1 MPTYAVWILLH
12 GIRRKVRRNL
22 MKKKWKSL
30 KPLTAVFCAAA
41 LTLGLAACS
50 GGNTSADTG
59 SASDTESASSAGQEA
74 AGSGSASGR
83 TDLNLRISDAFSTV
97 DPHNLSLNSDIMLSR
112 QVYEP
117 LYWIN
122 DEGEEIPMLATEY
135 SVSEDGLTWTFQ
147 LREGVTF
154 QNGDPLTAQD
164 VVYSYERCFDNAY
177 MQEKV
182 EAIDSVT
189 APDDSTVEMHLK
201 YQFSPLMEKIAAIG
215 IVSQSFAEANMDD
228 QGLLGFNACG
238 TGAYSVKEAI
248 PDVSITLEA
257 YSGYWGGEAPIKT
270 LNFEQITDETTAVTA
285 FEAGEID
292 VMSIPSANWTQISE
306 SGQYN
311 TDSRPSNHVVYLIF
325 NTEAAPFDNR
335 ELRQAIAYAIN
346 REDII
351 AVAADGLADPATSLA
366 TSYMLGYTEDH
377 MTYEYDPEK
386 AKELLAEAGYPDGL
400 DIGSMKTM
408 SGSYF
413 EKVMQVVQ
421 SQLAE
426 IGITS
431 TIEGMDGN
439 SLVEDCITGNFTL
452 ADMGQ
457 NLSLDY
463 DFLKTYFNEEYING
477 LNMAR
482 VSDSQ
487 IQELFEQGASTTN
500 KEERLAIYQEI
511 EDLTQEL
518 CAYVPLYNLQTTTA
532 WNKDLNYTPSV
543 TGVLYKDCSWN

>member
-1 MPTYAVWILLH
+1 MPTYAVWILLY

-83 TDLNLRISDAFSTV
+83 TDLNLRIGDAFSTV

-112 QVYEP
+112 QIYEP

-292 VMSIPSANWTQISE
+292 VMSIPSANWAQISE

-426 IGITS
+426 VGITS

-487 IQELFEQGASTTN
+487 IQELFEQGASTTD

>member
-83 TDLNLRISDAFSTV
+83 TDLNLRIGDAFSTV
-97 DPHNLSLNSDIMLSR
+97 DPHNLSLNADMMLSR
-112 QVYEP
+112 QIYEP

-135 SVSEDGLTWTFQ
+135 SISEDGLTWTFQ

-292 VMSIPSANWTQISE
+292 VMSIPSANWAQISE

-487 IQELFEQGASTTN
+487 IQELFEQGASTTDR
-500 KEERLAIYQEI
+500 EERLAIYQEI

>member
-1 MPTYAVWILLH
+1 
-12 GIRRKVRRNL
+12 

-292 VMSIPSANWTQISE
+292 VMSIP
-306 SGQYN
+306 
-311 TDSRPSNHVVYLIF
+311 
-325 NTEAAPFDNR
+325 
-335 ELRQAIAYAIN
+335 
-346 REDII
+346 
-351 AVAADGLADPATSLA
+351 
-366 TSYMLGYTEDH
+366 
-377 MTYEYDPEK
+377 
-386 AKELLAEAGYPDGL
+386 
-400 DIGSMKTM
+400 
-408 SGSYF
+408 
-413 EKVMQVVQ
+413 
-421 SQLAE
+421 
-426 IGITS
+426 
-431 TIEGMDGN
+431 
-439 SLVEDCITGNFTL
+439 
-452 ADMGQ
+452 
-457 NLSLDY
+457 
-463 DFLKTYFNEEYING
+463 
-477 LNMAR
+477 
-482 VSDSQ
+482 
-487 IQELFEQGASTTN
+487 
-500 KEERLAIYQEI
+500 
-511 EDLTQEL
+511 
-518 CAYVPLYNLQTTTA
+518 
-532 WNKDLNYTPSV
+532 
-543 TGVLYKDCSWN
+543 

>member
-135 SVSEDGLTWTFQ
+135 SISEDGLTWTFQ

-292 VMSIPSANWTQISE
+292 VMSIPSANWAQISE

-426 IGITS
+426 VGITS

-487 IQELFEQGASTTN
+487 IQELFEQGASTTD

>member
-1 MPTYAVWILLH
+1 MPTYAVWILLY

-74 AGSGSASGR
+74 AGSDSASGR

-112 QVYEP
+112 QIYEP

-135 SVSEDGLTWTFQ
+135 SISEDGLTWTFQ

-257 YSGYWGGEAPIKT
+257 YSGYWGGEASIKT

-292 VMSIPSANWTQISE
+292 VMSIPSANWAQISE

-487 IQELFEQGASTTN
+487 IQELFEQGASTTDR
-500 KEERLAIYQEI
+500 EERLAIYQEI

>member
-41 LTLGLAACS
+41 LMLGLAACS

-292 VMSIPSANWTQISE
+292 VMSIPSANWAQISE

-366 TSYMLGYTEDH
+366 TSYMLGYTEYH

-487 IQELFEQGASTTN
+487 IQELFEQGASTTDR
-500 KEERLAIYQEI
+500 EERLAIYQEI

>member
-1 MPTYAVWILLH
+1 M
-12 GIRRKVRRNL
+12 
-22 MKKKWKSL
+22 
-30 KPLTAVFCAAA
+30 
-41 LTLGLAACS
+41 
-50 GGNTSADTG
+50 
-59 SASDTESASSAGQEA
+59 
-74 AGSGSASGR
+74 
-83 TDLNLRISDAFSTV
+83 
-97 DPHNLSLNSDIMLSR
+97 
-112 QVYEP
+112 
-117 LYWIN
+117 
-122 DEGEEIPMLATEY
+122 
-135 SVSEDGLTWTFQ
+135 
-147 LREGVTF
+147 
-154 QNGDPLTAQD
+154 
-164 VVYSYERCFDNAY
+164 
-177 MQEKV
+177 
-182 EAIDSVT
+182 
-189 APDDSTVEMHLK
+189 
-201 YQFSPLMEKIAAIG
+201 
-215 IVSQSFAEANMDD
+215 
-228 QGLLGFNACG
+228 
-238 TGAYSVKEAI
+238 
-248 PDVSITLEA
+248 
-257 YSGYWGGEAPIKT
+257 
-270 LNFEQITDETTAVTA
+270 
-285 FEAGEID
+285 
-292 VMSIPSANWTQISE
+292 
-306 SGQYN
+306 
-311 TDSRPSNHVVYLIF
+311 VYLIF

-487 IQELFEQGASTTN
+487 IQELFEQGASTTDR
-500 KEERLAIYQEI
+500 EERLAIYQEI

>member
-41 LTLGLAACS
+41 LMLGLAACS

-122 DEGEEIPMLATEY
+122 DEGEEILMLATEY

-292 VMSIPSANWTQISE
+292 VMSIPSANWAQISE

-487 IQELFEQGASTTN
+487 IQELFEQGASTTDR
-500 KEERLAIYQEI
+500 EERLAIYQEI

>member
-41 LTLGLAACS
+41 LTLGLTACS

-201 YQFSPLMEKIAAIG
+201 YQFSPLMKKIAAIG

-292 VMSIPSANWTQISE
+292 VMSIPSANWAQISE

-487 IQELFEQGASTTN
+487 IQELFEQGASTTDR
-500 KEERLAIYQEI
+500 EERLAIYQEI

>member
-74 AGSGSASGR
+74 AGSDSASGR

-112 QVYEP
+112 QIYEP

-135 SVSEDGLTWTFQ
+135 SISEDGLTWTFQ

-257 YSGYWGGEAPIKT
+257 YSGYWGGEASIKT

-292 VMSIPSANWTQISE
+292 VMSIPSANWAQISE

-487 IQELFEQGASTTN
+487 IQELFEQGASTTDR
-500 KEERLAIYQEI
+500 EERLAIYQEI

>member
-83 TDLNLRISDAFSTV
+83 TDLNLRIGDAFSTV
-97 DPHNLSLNSDIMLSR
+97 DPHNLSLNADMMLSR
-112 QVYEP
+112 QIYEP

-292 VMSIPSANWTQISE
+292 VMSIPSANWAQISE

-487 IQELFEQGASTTN
+487 IQELFEQGASTTDR
-500 KEERLAIYQEI
+500 EERLAIYQEI

>member
-292 VMSIPSANWTQISE
+292 VMSIPSANWAQISE

-426 IGITS
+426 VGITS

-487 IQELFEQGASTTN
+487 IQELFEQGASTTD

>member
-83 TDLNLRISDAFSTV
+83 TDLNLRIGDAFSTV

-112 QVYEP
+112 QIYEP

-135 SVSEDGLTWTFQ
+135 SISEDGLTWTFQ

-292 VMSIPSANWTQISE
+292 VMSIPSANWAQISE

-426 IGITS
+426 VGITS

-487 IQELFEQGASTTN
+487 IQELFEQGASTTDR
-500 KEERLAIYQEI
+500 EERLAIYQEI

>member
-41 LTLGLAACS
+41 LMLGLAACS

-215 IVSQSFAEANMDD
+215 IVSQSFVEANMDD

-487 IQELFEQGASTTN
+487 IQELFEQGASTTD

>member
-1 MPTYAVWILLH
+1 MPTYAVWILLY

-22 MKKKWKSL
+22 MKKKWKSF

-83 TDLNLRISDAFSTV
+83 TDLNLRIGDAFSTV

-112 QVYEP
+112 QIYEP

-201 YQFSPLMEKIAAIG
+201 YQFSPLMKKIAAIG

-292 VMSIPSANWTQISE
+292 VMSIPSANWAQISE

-426 IGITS
+426 VGITS

-487 IQELFEQGASTTN
+487 IQELFEQGASTTD

>member
-1 MPTYAVWILLH
+1 MPTYAVWILLR
-12 GIRRKVRRNL
+12 GIRRKMRRNL

-30 KPLTAVFCAAA
+30 KSLTAVFCAAT
-41 LTLGLAACS
+41 LTLGLMACS

-59 SASDTESASSAGQEA
+59 TESASSAGQET
-74 AGSGSASGR
+74 AGSNSASGR
-83 TDLNLRISDAFSTV
+83 TDLNLRIGDAFSTV

-112 QVYEP
+112 QIYEP

-135 SVSEDGLTWTFQ
+135 SVSEDGLTWTFH

-215 IVSQSFAEANMDD
+215 IVSQSFTEANMDD

-325 NTEAAPFDNR
+325 NTETAPFDNK

-366 TSYMLGYTEDH
+366 TPYMLGYTEDH
-377 MTYEYDPEK
+377 KTYEYNPEK

-439 SLVEDCITGNFTL
+439 SLVEDCITGNFAL

-487 IQELFEQGASTTN
+487 IQELFEQGASTTDR
-500 KEERLAIYQEI
+500 EERLAIYQEI

>member
-74 AGSGSASGR
+74 AGSDSASGR

-112 QVYEP
+112 QIYEP

-135 SVSEDGLTWTFQ
+135 SISEDGLTWTFQ

-257 YSGYWGGEAPIKT
+257 YSGYWGGEASIKT

-292 VMSIPSANWTQISE
+292 VMSIPSANWAQISE

-335 ELRQAIAYAIN
+335 ELRQAISYAIN

-487 IQELFEQGASTTN
+487 IQELFEQGASTTDR
-500 KEERLAIYQEI
+500 EERLAIYQEI

>member
-41 LTLGLAACS
+41 LMLGLAACS

-292 VMSIPSANWTQISE
+292 VMSIPSANWAQISE

-487 IQELFEQGASTTN
+487 IQELFEQGASTTD

>member
-292 VMSIPSANWTQISE
+292 VMSIPSANWAQISE

>member
-1 MPTYAVWILLH
+1 
-12 GIRRKVRRNL
+12 

-292 VMSIPSANWTQISE
+292 VMSIPSANWAQISE

-335 ELRQAIAYAIN
+335 ELRQASGN
-346 REDII
+346 RRPDTGTVRLCS
-351 AVAADGLADPATSLA
+351 ALQSADHHSL
-366 TSYMLGYTEDH
+366 
-377 MTYEYDPEK
+377 
-386 AKELLAEAGYPDGL
+386 
-400 DIGSMKTM
+400 
-408 SGSYF
+408 
-413 EKVMQVVQ
+413 
-421 SQLAE
+421 
-426 IGITS
+426 
-431 TIEGMDGN
+431 
-439 SLVEDCITGNFTL
+439 
-452 ADMGQ
+452 
-457 NLSLDY
+457 
-463 DFLKTYFNEEYING
+463 
-477 LNMAR
+477 
-482 VSDSQ
+482 
-487 IQELFEQGASTTN
+487 EQGSELHAFRNGRALQGLQLELSPGSI
-500 KEERLAIYQEI
+500 KRLAWRKRLKNALDSAFFNQ
-511 EDLTQEL
+511 DLSR
-518 CAYVPLYNLQTTTA
+518 
-532 WNKDLNYTPSV
+532 SV
-543 TGVLYKDCSWN
+543 TNPE

>member
-74 AGSGSASGR
+74 ASSGSASGR

-201 YQFSPLMEKIAAIG
+201 YPFSPLMEKIAAIG

-292 VMSIPSANWTQISE
+292 VMSIPSANWAQISE

-426 IGITS
+426 VGITS

-487 IQELFEQGASTTN
+487 IQELFEQGASTTDR
-500 KEERLAIYQEI
+500 EERLAIYQEI

>member
-12 GIRRKVRRNL
+12 GIRRKARRNL

-59 SASDTESASSAGQEA
+59 SASDMESASSAGQEA

-292 VMSIPSANWTQISE
+292 VMSIPSANWAQISE

-487 IQELFEQGASTTN
+487 IQELFEQGASTTDR
-500 KEERLAIYQEI
+500 EERLAIYQEI

>member
-292 VMSIPSANWTQISE
+292 VMSIPSANWAQISE

-351 AVAADGLADPATSLA
+351 AVAADGPADPATSLA

-426 IGITS
+426 VGITS

-487 IQELFEQGASTTN
+487 IQELFEQGASTTD

>member
-41 LTLGLAACS
+41 LMLGLAACS

-189 APDDSTVEMHLK
+189 APDGSTVEMHLK

-292 VMSIPSANWTQISE
+292 VMSIPSANWAQISE

-487 IQELFEQGASTTN
+487 IQELFEQGASTTDR
-500 KEERLAIYQEI
+500 EERLAIYQEI

>member
-22 MKKKWKSL
+22 MKKKWKSF

-83 TDLNLRISDAFSTV
+83 TDLNLRIGDAFSTV

-112 QVYEP
+112 QIYEP

-292 VMSIPSANWTQISE
+292 VMSIPSANWAQISE

-386 AKELLAEAGYPDGL
+386 AKELLAEAGSPDGL

-426 IGITS
+426 VGITS

-487 IQELFEQGASTTN
+487 IQELFEQGASTTD

>member
-83 TDLNLRISDAFSTV
+83 TDLNLRIGDAFSTV
-97 DPHNLSLNSDIMLSR
+97 DPHNLSLNADMMLSR
-112 QVYEP
+112 QIYEP

-292 VMSIPSANWTQISE
+292 VMSIPSANWAQISE

-426 IGITS
+426 VGITS

-487 IQELFEQGASTTN
+487 IQELFEQGASTTD

>member
-83 TDLNLRISDAFSTV
+83 TDLNLRIGDAFSTV
-97 DPHNLSLNSDIMLSR
+97 DPHNLSLNADMMLSR
-112 QVYEP
+112 QIYEP

-292 VMSIPSANWTQISE
+292 VMSIPSANWAQISE

-325 NTEAAPFDNR
+325 NTEAAPFDNK

-487 IQELFEQGASTTN
+487 IQELFEQGASTTDR
-500 KEERLAIYQEI
+500 EERLAIYQEI

>member
-135 SVSEDGLTWTFQ
+135 SISEDGLTWTFQ

-292 VMSIPSANWTQISE
+292 VMSIPSANWAQISE

-487 IQELFEQGASTTN
+487 IQELFEQGASTTD

>member
-1 MPTYAVWILLH
+1 MPTYAVWILLY

-22 MKKKWKSL
+22 MKKKWKSF

-83 TDLNLRISDAFSTV
+83 TDLNLRIGDAFSTV

-112 QVYEP
+112 QIYEP

-285 FEAGEID
+285 FEAGEIG
-292 VMSIPSANWTQISE
+292 VMSIPSANWAQISE

-426 IGITS
+426 VGITS

-487 IQELFEQGASTTN
+487 IQELFEQGASTTD

>member
-41 LTLGLAACS
+41 LMLGLAACS

-83 TDLNLRISDAFSTV
+83 TDLNLRIGDAFTTV

-215 IVSQSFAEANMDD
+215 IVSQSFVEANMDD

-351 AVAADGLADPATSLA
+351 AVAADGPADPATSLA

-482 VSDSQ
+482 GSDSQ
-487 IQELFEQGASTTN
+487 IQELFEQGASTTDR
-500 KEERLAIYQEI
+500 EERLAIYQEI

>member
-41 LTLGLAACS
+41 LMLGLAACS

-201 YQFSPLMEKIAAIG
+201 YQFSPLMKKIAAIG

-292 VMSIPSANWTQISE
+292 VMSIPSANWAQISE

-408 SGSYF
+408 SGAHF

-487 IQELFEQGASTTN
+487 IQELFEQGASTTDR
-500 KEERLAIYQEI
+500 EERLAIYQEI

>member
-41 LTLGLAACS
+41 LTLGLTACS

-351 AVAADGLADPATSLA
+351 AVAADGPADPATSLA

-487 IQELFEQGASTTN
+487 IQELFEQGASTTD

>member
-83 TDLNLRISDAFSTV
+83 TDLNLRIGDAFSTV
-97 DPHNLSLNSDIMLSR
+97 DPHNLSLNADMMLSR
-112 QVYEP
+112 QIYEP

-292 VMSIPSANWTQISE
+292 VMSIPSANWAQISE

-325 NTEAAPFDNR
+325 NTEAAPFDNK

-487 IQELFEQGASTTN
+487 IQELFEQGASTTD

>member
-122 DEGEEIPMLATEY
+122 DEGEELPMLATEY

-292 VMSIPSANWTQISE
+292 VMSIPSANWAQISE

-487 IQELFEQGASTTN
+487 IQELFEQGASTTDR
-500 KEERLAIYQEI
+500 EERLAIYQEI

>member
-41 LTLGLAACS
+41 LTLGLTACS

-292 VMSIPSANWTQISE
+292 VMSIPSANWAQISE

-487 IQELFEQGASTTN
+487 IQELFEQGASTTDR
-500 KEERLAIYQEI
+500 EERLAIYQEI

>member
-41 LTLGLAACS
+41 LMLGLAACS

-83 TDLNLRISDAFSTV
+83 TDLNLRIGDAFSTV

-112 QVYEP
+112 QIYEP

-135 SVSEDGLTWTFQ
+135 SISEDGLTWTFQ

-215 IVSQSFAEANMDD
+215 IVSQSFVEANMDD

-351 AVAADGLADPATSLA
+351 AVAADGPADPATSLA

-487 IQELFEQGASTTN
+487 IQELFEQGASTTD

>member
-59 SASDTESASSAGQEA
+59 SASDTESTSSAGQEA

-83 TDLNLRISDAFSTV
+83 TDLNLCIGDAFSTV

-122 DEGEEIPMLATEY
+122 DEGEELPMLATEY

-292 VMSIPSANWTQISE
+292 VMSIPSANWAQISE

-426 IGITS
+426 VGITS

-487 IQELFEQGASTTN
+487 IQELFEQGASTTD

>member
-41 LTLGLAACS
+41 LMLGLAACS

-201 YQFSPLMEKIAAIG
+201 YQFSPLMKKIAAIG

-292 VMSIPSANWTQISE
+292 VMSIPSANWAQISE

-487 IQELFEQGASTTN
+487 IQELFEQGASTTDR
-500 KEERLAIYQEI
+500 EERLAIYQEI